1 MFIYLYSSRVG
12 VWMSSIEEIIE
23 KLKLNYKKLFDNY
36 TDKFDKFDNLS
47 IEDIT
52 LREDLIDSILDLEHD
67 LKGMLNIKRQ
77 QLEKSIEPY
86 NQVLTTIEDDYIE
99 EIKKLE
105 NQIHIHI
112 GNKQSLIYKNEVDR
126 GVYYSTEELNILV
139 CYIYYENKK
148 LYYAFGNSSDE
159 GTELVRLELSNNNI
173 PRNRKYVINTLN
185 NMLEALKT
193 LDKTSFITPSGGKRI
208 APAAPAYKLNG
219 EKVSLLINKKKLHRS
234 VYVRGNGNGKA
245 KYCKINNEFV
255 LLSKLKNKIIE

>member
-1 MFIYLYSSRVG
+1 
-12 VWMSSIEEIIE
+12 
-23 KLKLNYKKLFDNY
+23 
-36 TDKFDKFDNLS
+36 LS

-126 GVYYSTEELNILV
+126 GLYYSTEELNILV
-139 CYIYYENKK
+139 CFIYYENKK

-193 LDKTSFITPSGGKRI
+193 LDKTSFITSSGGKRI
-208 APAAPAYKLNG
+208 ATAATAAPAAPAYKLNG

-234 VYVRGNGNGKA
+234 VYVKGNGKA

-255 LLSKLKNKIIE
+255 LLSKLKNKIL